1 MISEVVQV
9 GGYIMDFEKI
19 YQLYFKDIYF
29 FLKGLSSSEAI
40 AEEITQ
46 ETFFKALKHLNQYDA
61 SQDIRAW
68 LYTIARNTYYSY
80 YKKAKRCNLVE
91 DTKDIEDN
99 KSDVLELLIDE
110 NSAFTIYQC
119 LHHLDEPYKEVFSL
133 RILGELPFEKIGAIF
148 GKNSSWAR
156 VTFYRAKIKI
166 VEALE
171 ELEHEN

>member
-1 MISEVVQV
+1 
-9 GGYIMDFEKI
+9 MDFENV

-29 FLKGLSSSEAI
+29 FIKGLSSSDTI

-80 YKKAKRCNLVE
+80 IKKMKHCDLTEATADMQDNNIDILQMLV
-91 DTKDIEDN
+91 
-99 KSDVLELLIDE
+99 DE

-119 LHHLDEPYKEVFSL
+119 LHTLKEPYKEIFSL
-133 RILGELPFEKIGAIF
+133 RIFGELSFEKIGALF

-156 VTFYRAKIKI
+156 VTFYRAKIMIIEK
-166 VEALE
+166 LE
-171 ELEHEN
+171 ELEHGSEL